1 MKEGMRII
9 LFVAITIALIIAGL
23 SADKKPT
30 GPDLS
35 KDVQKQQKLI
45 QP

>member
-30 GPDLS
+30 SS
-35 KDVQKQQKLI
+35 KESQTQQSN
-45 QP
+45 